1 MDVIS
6 LETGKVIIKDKEVIK
21 KSSLLELN
29 NLLSAS
35 KIIKGQDI
43 YVGEVN
49 YTIKVPEVYDFV
61 DNKIIMERCYGDN
74 LEIMLRNN
82 NFHEKGVLYT
92 NQILKEFLQK
102 KFFWKDY
109 APRNI
114 LIDNNSI
121 SIMDFERGI
130 DMENTE
136 LIYYFLDSV
145 YEEYSSFLLPEERI
159 FKMEDVFEIED
170 NKMIHITGIN
180 SKRVRNILQKLG
192 YTNNIPLHIY
202 ALTVKMIVVNEEP
215 YLQNNDIIYPLIE
228 LEDYI
233 ASKEYDEYTDRIIG
247 GYNERIKS
255 L

>member
-136 LIYYFLDSV
+136 LIYYFLYSV
-145 YEEYSSFLLPEERI
+145 L
-159 FKMEDVFEIED
+159 
-170 NKMIHITGIN
+170 
-180 SKRVRNILQKLG
+180 
-192 YTNNIPLHIY
+192 
-202 ALTVKMIVVNEEP
+202 
-215 YLQNNDIIYPLIE
+215 
-228 LEDYI
+228 
-233 ASKEYDEYTDRIIG
+233 
-247 GYNERIKS
+247 
-255 L
+255 

>member
-6 LETGKVIIKDKEVIK
+6 LETGKVIIKNKEVIK

-35 KIIKGQDI
+35 KIIKGQEI
-43 YVGEVN
+43 CVGGIN
-49 YTIKVPEVYDFV
+49 YIIKVPEVYDFV

-74 LEIMLRNN
+74 LEIMLRNRN
-82 NFHEKGVLYT
+82 LHEKGVLYT

-114 LIDNNSI
+114 LIDNNII

-130 DMENTE
+130 DIENAE

-159 FKMEDVFEIED
+159 FNMEDVFKVES
-170 NKMIHITGIN
+170 NKMIHITEVN
-180 SKRVRNILQKLG
+180 SNRVRNILQKLG
-192 YTNNIPLHIY
+192 YTNNIPLY
-202 ALTVKMIVVNEEP
+202 VYVLAVKMIVVNEEP
-215 YLQNNDIIYPLIE
+215 YLQNSDIIYPLVE

-233 ASKEYDEYTDRIIG
+233 ASKGYDEYTDRIIG
-247 GYNERIKS
+247 GYNEKIKN